1 MTSSANHWLRTPSG
15 KKRARALGLKVKGT
29 PGPFNAITDIA
40 GVEVGYSTIIE
51 GAGALSPGKGPIRTG
66 VTAILPRG
74 KGKSWN
80 PVMAG
85 VHSFNGNG
93 ELTGSH
99 WVEESGFLETPI
111 TITNSHSVGIC
122 RDSTA
127 KWMVEHYGTKINP
140 WQLPMAGETF
150 DGVLNDINGFHV
162 KEHHVFEALNNAT
175 SGPIEMGSIGGG
187 TGMLTYEFKGGSSSA
202 SREMEFAGEKYRV
215 GVFVQ
220 SNFGRRPD
228 LEILGVPIGNYF
240 PEHRIV
246 DEYIDEVL
254 NHNLPSK
261 TIKGDLGSMIAV
273 IATDAPLM
281 PHQLKRLAQRV
292 PMGMARTGTYGGNGS
307 GDIFVAFSTA
317 NEHVDFEGT
326 SKQSTDF
333 LSNEIIDPLFLMT
346 VQATEEAILDAMI
359 VNQDMIGINDRKA
372 IALPHDK
379 LMEVIH
385 AAKVI

>member
-1 MTSSANHWLRTPSG
+1 MATTWLTTPSG
-15 KKRARALGLKVKGT
+15 KKRARALGLNVKGT
-29 PGPFNAITDIA
+29 PGPNNVITDVV

-51 GAGALSPGKGPIRTG
+51 GHGTLTPGKGPARTG

-74 KGKSWN
+74 KENGWN

-127 KWMVEHYGTKINP
+127 KWMVEKYGTKINP

-162 KEHHVFEALNNAT
+162 KEHHVMEALNNAT
-175 SGPIEMGSIGGG
+175 SGPLELGSVGGG

-202 SREMEFAGEKYRV
+202 SRQMTFAGETYTV

-228 LEILGVPIGNYF
+228 LEVMGVPVGNYF
-240 PEHRIV
+240 PEGRII
-246 DEYIDEVL
+246 DEYIDEVF
-254 NHNLPSK
+254 NHNMHPK
-261 TIKGDLGSMIAV
+261 TQKGDLGSIIAV
-273 IATDAPLM
+273 VATDAPLM
-281 PHQLKRLAQRV
+281 PHQLKRLARRV

-317 NEHVDFEGT
+317 NDQVEFEGKT
-326 SKQSTDF
+326 AQETKF
-333 LSNEIIDPLFLMT
+333 LPNEIIDPLLLMT

-372 IALPHDK
+372 IAIPHDR
-379 LMEVIH
+379 LREVIN
-385 AAKVI
+385 AARAI